1 MDEEQRDH
9 ADTNHPLHGEPRP
22 KVTPFLVVGGF
33 IVAFVLLMMLLIWV
47 TGTKP

>member
-1 MDEEQRDH
+1 MDEETRDH

-22 KVTPFLVVGGF
+22 KFTPFLVVGGF
-33 IVAFVLLMMLLIWV
+33 VVAFVLLMMLLIWV